1 MNNSLELIGL
11 LGATLLLIFYYRHA
25 IKSFFDEPGQSLIY
39 GLAIIGL
46 GAVFFLFFQ
55 SKGF

>member
-11 LGATLLLIFYYRHA
+11 LGAALLLIFYYRHT
-25 IKSFFDEPGQSLIY
+25 IKSFFDDPVQSLIY

-46 GAVFFLFFQ
+46 GMVFFLFFQ